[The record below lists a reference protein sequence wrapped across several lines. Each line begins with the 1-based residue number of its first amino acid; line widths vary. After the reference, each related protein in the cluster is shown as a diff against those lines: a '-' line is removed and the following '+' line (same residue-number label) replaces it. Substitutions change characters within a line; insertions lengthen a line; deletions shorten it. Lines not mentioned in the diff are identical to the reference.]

1 MLEVTLPWPS
11 SKLNPNVVV
20 HWAVRAKATKEARH
34 YAYYYTLSKGHG
46 QILQDCNFQLEQHV
60 KFYPPDRR
68 KRDEDN
74 CLRMI
79 KASRDGIF
87 QALGA
92 DDSIIRKTVIEWGAV
107 VKGGQVVLKLTELE
121 YHGEGVA

>member
-1 MLEVTLPWPS
+1 MIEITLPWPS
-11 SKLNPNVVV
+11 SKLNPNSTV

-34 YAYYYTLSKGHG
+34 YAYYFTLSLGHG
-46 QILQDCNFQLEQHV
+46 QELKNCNIQLEQHV

-79 KASRDGIF
+79 KAYRDGIF

-92 DDSIIRKTVIEWGAV
+92 DDSIIRKTIITWGEV
-107 VKGGQVVLKLTELE
+107 VPGGKVVLRLEELE
-121 YHGEGVA
+121 